1 MNEIYWDEYPS
12 NSVSLTIQNDVLVL
26 LFEGKSSE
34 YRDSFSG
41 KITLGLHLEEQNV
54 VGTLLY
60 CYKDGSKEEV
70 TYNLIGAFEDDS
82 WEFFT
87 GTWEE
92 NGENYQFDALLERVE
107 KFTPNVEAI
116 EEFDSVEDTSKAQ
129 SGNRNIQVR
138 NISERHGAMRQRAAR
153 SDARVRKIQRSIEL
167 YYGLPQGSVRLVN
180 PDKTLIHPSA
190 KIGTLRDR
198 WITEE
203 E

>member
-12 NSVSLTIQNDVLVL
+12 SSVSLTIQNDVLVL

-34 YRDSFSG
+34 YRDFFSG

-60 CYKDGSKEEV
+60 CNKDGSKKEV
-70 TYNLIGAFEDDS
+70 TYKLIGAFEDDS

-92 NGENYQFDALLERVE
+92 NGENYQFDALLELVE
-107 KFTPNVEAI
+107 KFTPNVEII
-116 EEFDSVEDTSKAQ
+116 EEFDNVEDSSKPRSAKVQ
-129 SGNRNIQVR
+129 AK
-138 NISERHGAMRQRAAR
+138 NISERYGAMRQRATR

-203 E
+203 T